1 MGEYVD
7 IHGHPTWLHRAGTGT
22 GTGTGTGQQT
32 VLVLHGGLSC
42 SDDLLPSLEPHLGT
56 AFDLV
61 AFDRRGHGYTR
72 DSAEPFH
79 YAAMAEEV
87 IGVIEHLGGPVHLIG
102 WSDGGIAALLASLQ
116 RPDLVGRQVLI
127 GANFHHDGIALSDD
141 DLADESPIGRAAAQ
155 SYAQR
160 SPDGA
165 EHFAV
170 VSAKFEQ
177 MARTEPAL
185 RVEDLRAVTTPTLVL
200 AGDDD
205 MVRLD
210 HTIALYQALPA
221 GQLGIVPGASHA
233 LPVERP
239 RLVAELVVDFLRGP
253 VPPQTALPVRRRLS
267 RSAPGRSGRSSPGA
281 NGHGARP

>member
-1 MGEYVD
+1 
-7 IHGHPTWLHRAGTGT
+7 
-22 GTGTGTGQQT
+22 
-32 VLVLHGGLSC
+32 
-42 SDDLLPSLEPHLGT
+42 
-56 AFDLV
+56 
-61 AFDRRGHGYTR
+61 
-72 DSAEPFH
+72 
-79 YAAMAEEV
+79 MAEEV

-185 RVEDLRAVTTPTLVL
+185 QVEDLRAVRTPTLVL

-210 HTIALYQALPA
+210 HTTALYQALPA
-221 GQLGIVPGASHA
+221 GQLGIVPGASHP

-239 RLVAELVVDFLRGP
+239 RLVAELVIDFLRGP
-253 VPPQTALPVRRRLS
+253 VPPQTALPVRRRATP
-267 RSAPGRSGRSSPGA
+267 APHLESGMRDTSSKA
-281 NGHGARP
+281 SNATVS